1 MFVAFF
7 SISASFLM
15 DGQLQWSRW
24 AETETKERV
33 SGGYEVCGRCLCRLS
48 VGAVLVGGGG
58 VGAVRLLAVFAWRH
72 PLIYPVQAARFLE
85 VPDLPRGRKAL
96 NG

>member
-1 MFVAFF
+1 MGRDRDKRESVWG
-7 SISASFLM
+7 L
-15 DGQLQWSRW
+15 R
-24 AETETKERV
+24 R
-33 SGGYEVCGRCLCRLS
+33 GGRRPGGLS
-48 VGAVLVGGGG
+48 VGAVLVGGGD

-85 VPDLPRGRKAL
+85 VTDLPRGREAL

>member
-1 MFVAFF
+1 M
-7 SISASFLM
+7 
-15 DGQLQWSRW
+15 
-24 AETETKERV
+24 
-33 SGGYEVCGRCLCRLS
+33 SGGYDVRGWCLCCLS
-48 VGAVLVGGGG
+48 VGAVLVGGGA

-85 VPDLPRGRKAL
+85 VTDLPRGREAL